1 MTTLTHTYT
10 AQTVAQPN
18 TARSQH
24 LADEVAIL
32 DGSEKSC
39 YLYADTVAAVAPAT
53 LQDADL
59 AAFAA

>member
-24 LADEVAIL
+24 LADVFAIL
-32 DGSEKSC
+32 DGSAKSC
-39 YLYADTVAAVAPAT
+39 DLYAAAIVPAT
-53 LQDADL
+53 LADTDL